1 VNLKP
6 EDLQKLARLARLSI
20 REDELESTLPA
31 LESVVNWVGELAS
44 APTDGVMP
52 MAHPDDLALRLRPD
66 EAQPMP
72 PRESLMHNA
81 PQASAGL
88 FIVPRVVE

>member
-1 VNLKP
+1 MNLKP

-20 REDELESTLPA
+20 NDQELQSTLPA
-31 LESVVNWVGELAS
+31 LESVVNWVSELHG
-44 APTDGVMP
+44 APTEGVVP
-52 MAHPDDLALRLRPD
+52 MAHPDDLALRLRTD
-66 EAQPMP
+66 QAQPLP
-72 PRESLMHNA
+72 SRESLMQNA

>member
-6 EDLQKLARLARLSI
+6 EDLQKLARLARLAI
-20 REDELESTLPA
+20 DDQELQSTLPA
-31 LESVVNWVGELAS
+31 LGSVVNWVGELAN
-44 APTDGVMP
+44 APTEGVMP

-66 EAQPMP
+66 EAQPLL
-72 PRESLMHNA
+72 PRESLMQNA
-81 PQASAGL
+81 PQSSAGL

>member
-6 EDLQKLARLARLSI
+6 EDLQKLARLARLRI
-20 REDELESTLPA
+20 HEDALKNTLPA

-52 MAHPDDLALRLRPD
+52 MAHPDDLALRLRSD
-66 EAQPMP
+66 EAQPLP
-72 PRESLMHNA
+72 PRESLMLNA